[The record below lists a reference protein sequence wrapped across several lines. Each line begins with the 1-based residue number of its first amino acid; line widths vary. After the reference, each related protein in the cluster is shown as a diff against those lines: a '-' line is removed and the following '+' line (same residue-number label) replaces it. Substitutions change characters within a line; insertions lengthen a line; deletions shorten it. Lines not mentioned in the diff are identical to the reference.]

1 MDLILLEDED
11 KITRVRLYKER
22 TMKSPATYNKVTR
35 NLFFFKALHKKLFI
49 EREICLTGQRN
60 SLYEL
65 PNRIYS
71 SVSR

>member
-35 NLFFFKALHKKLFI
+35 NLFFF
-49 EREICLTGQRN
+49 
-60 SLYEL
+60 
-65 PNRIYS
+65 
-71 SVSR
+71 